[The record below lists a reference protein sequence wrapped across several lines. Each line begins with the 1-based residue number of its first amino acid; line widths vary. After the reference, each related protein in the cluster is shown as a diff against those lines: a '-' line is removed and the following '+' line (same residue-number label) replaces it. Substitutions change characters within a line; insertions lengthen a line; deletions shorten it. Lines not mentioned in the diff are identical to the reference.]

1 MPYELFPA
9 NDELKIAEQEY
20 ASGPKIKFTAFTS
33 CIGVIAKEGA
43 TLTGVHLVMVDR
55 KDKYFGEDKKND
67 VPLVITKLPKLA
79 DKITV
84 FGWIDDW
91 RNSPNETV
99 KTAFLELTGKLK
111 DKVGKGVE
119 LYHQSMRKDGT
130 YGAEIGNAGE
140 IKITF

>member
-55 KDKYFGEDKKND
+55 KDKYFGEDKKTTC
-67 VPLVITKLPKLA
+67 L
-79 DKITV
+79 
-84 FGWIDDW
+84 
-91 RNSPNETV
+91 
-99 KTAFLELTGKLK
+99 
-111 DKVGKGVE
+111 
-119 LYHQSMRKDGT
+119 
-130 YGAEIGNAGE
+130 
-140 IKITF
+140 

>member
-1 MPYELFPA
+1 M
-9 NDELKIAEQEY
+9 
-20 ASGPKIKFTAFTS
+20 
-33 CIGVIAKEGA
+33 
-43 TLTGVHLVMVDR
+43 
-55 KDKYFGEDKKND
+55 
-67 VPLVITKLPKLA
+67 PLVITKLPKLA

-130 YGAEIGNAGE
+130 YGAKIGNAGE